1 MKRSDALRSLSRDH
15 HRALTVAQRLRRA
28 DDAEE
33 AVAEFLRFWSANGVY
48 HFRVEEEVLLP
59 AWGAMGTVDRDAA
72 TRLSREHLEIRTAAL
87 ELSRQTPPL
96 ATIHR
101 LGERLDAHVRFEE
114 RELLPLIE
122 KDLET
127 ADLELLAA
135 AVREAETAHGA

>member
-33 AVAEFLRFWSANGVY
+33 AAAEFLRFWNRDGAH

-59 AWGAMGTVDRDAA
+59 AWAAMGTVDPDAA
-72 TRLSREHLEIRTAAL
+72 ARLSREHLEIRTAAVKI
-87 ELSRQTPPL
+87 RHQTPSV

-101 LGERLDAHVRFEE
+101 LGERLHAHVRFEE
-114 RELLPLIE
+114 RELFPLIE

-127 ADLELLAA
+127 ADLERLAA
-135 AVREAETAHGA
+135 AVREAETGHGA